1 MNIKLPFK
9 ANEREKKFLL
19 AAGAAVLLIILFYG
33 FSLYS
38 DFRKNVF
45 ELSDAK
51 RFVLEKQLQKL
62 SEKDEIIAL
71 AKAVR
76 QEIGKQEKAFLRGS
90 KPPVAAA
97 VLQRFLKEK
106 ASSLDIEVKLERT
119 LNPVEAGVYLGIPIE
134 IGFTA
139 STERLKE
146 LLYKFR
152 AAPFLLIISELKI
165 RVTNVSNPRDIYA
178 TVVVTG
184 FIKNPV
190 IEKDKK
196 EKNAA

>member
-1 MNIKLPFK
+1 MKLPFNV
-9 ANEREKKFLL
+9 NEREMRFIL
-19 AAGAAVLLIILFYG
+19 AGGAAVLLIILFHS

-38 DFRKNVF
+38 DFRANVL
-45 ELSDAK
+45 ELADAK

-62 SEKDEIIAL
+62 SEKDVIEARIA
-71 AKAVR
+71 AVR
-76 QEIGKQEKAFLRGS
+76 QEIQKQEKVFLRGS

-106 ASSLDIEVKLERT
+106 ASSLNIEVKLERT
-119 LNPVEAGVYLGIPIE
+119 LSPVDSDVYLGIPVE

-139 STERLKE
+139 STEKLKE

-152 AAPFLLIISELKI
+152 AAPYLLTVSELKI
-165 RVTNVSNPRDIYA
+165 RVTNVSNPRDVYV

-184 FIKNPV
+184 FIKKPV
-190 IEKDKK
+190 LDKDKK
-196 EKNAA
+196 EKNVT